1 MWSNLLPAAKEGNR
15 LVATILEIPNNIFN
29 FFGQAHLDTYALDL
43 ERVAVDFD
51 RYDDVAVNSLRL
63 SLEAIRQQTDS
74 FAYWQHRG
82 RLGRP
87 SYEERTLLVAF
98 LVQQLL
104 GLTFRETEGVLA
116 MVRSYYRLERVPDHS
131 TLSRKLSSS
140 RWTVVLERFF
150 QHIVAALRQRSAIV
164 ATDATGYSGRKRGWR
179 ETKHA
184 RRAKEDW
191 VKVHAASEVD
201 EFLVL
206 SYELT
211 RSNVHDSQVFA
222 DVWDRLPSNV
232 SPKRSLADAAYCGE
246 ACLAVARQH
255 GATPMHTIKKNARDF
270 ERPSN
275 FYQKLVNFA
284 HHWPQRYAALKAK
297 RAHAETVFSMIGGLL
312 GYRLRCRSKN
322 GRKNEVRVKLALFD
336 LIQLAMRAEF
346 WA

>member
-1 MWSNLLPAAKEGNR
+1 M
-15 LVATILEIPNNIFN
+15 VATILEMPNCVFN
-29 FFGQAHLDTYALDL
+29 FSGQVHLDTYALDL

-150 QHIVAALRQRSAIV
+150 QHIVAALPQRSAVV

-184 RRAKEDW
+184 QRALEDW
-191 VKVHAASEVD
+191 VKVHATIEVD
-201 EFLVL
+201 EFIVL
-206 SYELT
+206 SYKLT
-211 RSNVHDSQVFA
+211 RSNVHDSQMFA
-222 DVWDRLPSNV
+222 DVWDRLPPNV
-232 SPKRSLADAAYCGE
+232 LPKRSLADSAYFGND
-246 ACLAVARQH
+246 CLAAARQH
-255 GATPMHTIKKNARDF
+255 GATPLHAIRKNARNF
-270 ERPSN
+270 ERPKN

-284 HHWPQRYAALKAK
+284 HHWPNRFAALYAK
-297 RAHAETVFSMIGGLL
+297 RAHAETVFSMIGALL

-336 LIQLAMRAEF
+336 LVQLAMRKEF
-346 WA
+346 WS